1 MNGISYLFDTNA
13 IIYFLKGDLDLYR
26 FYNESETISI
36 SVISC
41 IEFLSYPNLNIDELA
56 LFENFAQEVNVFNIE
71 FENKKLINKIVELR
85 SMKLLKIPDTIIA
98 AQAIDNNLTLLTRD
112 KQFERIPELSVISF

>member
-36 SVISC
+36 SIISC

>member
-36 SVISC
+36 SIISC
-41 IEFLSYPNLNIDELA
+41 IEFLSYPNLNRDELA

>member
-26 FYNESETISI
+26 FYNEGETISI

-56 LFENFAQEVNVFNIE
+56 LFENFALEVNEFNLE
-71 FENKKLINKIVELR
+71 K
-85 SMKLLKIPDTIIA
+85 
-98 AQAIDNNLTLLTRD
+98 
-112 KQFERIPELSVISF
+112 

>member
-26 FYNESETISI
+26 FYNEGDTISI

-56 LFENFAQEVNVFNIE
+56 LFENFALEVNEFNLE
-71 FENKKLINKIVELR
+71 K
-85 SMKLLKIPDTIIA
+85 
-98 AQAIDNNLTLLTRD
+98 
-112 KQFERIPELSVISF
+112 